1 MEGMGRYWGREFR
14 SMRGKVPQSPP
25 LLLPPPL
32 PPPLPP
38 LPPLA
43 GGVLERLAAVA
54 FATREPHKAERE
66 GVVMLARAPPGSTQL
81 MIAGDAPRNTL
92 KLLG

>member
-14 SMRGKVPQSPP
+14 SMRGKVPQSPS
-25 LLLPPPL
+25 LL

-43 GGVLERLAAVA
+43 GDVLERLAAVA